1 MNTEW
6 RLAND
11 WIHRD
16 QHDQL
21 LSPLVAIQSCA
32 KRNMR
37 DKTECTAFAVK
48 EHFETEIIPKLDRM
62 KSVIPDASLLKEVSQ
77 LEFISNSFNHVT
89 LFSAHSASI
98 AC

>member
-16 QHDQL
+16 PRDQL
-21 LSPLVAIQSCA
+21 LSPLVAIESCA

-37 DKTECTAFAVK
+37 DKTECSAFAVK
-48 EHFETEIIPKLDRM
+48 KHFEAEIVPKLDQM
-62 KSVIPDASLLKEVSQ
+62 KSVVPDARLLKDVSHMELIQ
-77 LEFISNSFNHVT
+77 TASKIS
-89 LFSAHSASI
+89 
-98 AC
+98 